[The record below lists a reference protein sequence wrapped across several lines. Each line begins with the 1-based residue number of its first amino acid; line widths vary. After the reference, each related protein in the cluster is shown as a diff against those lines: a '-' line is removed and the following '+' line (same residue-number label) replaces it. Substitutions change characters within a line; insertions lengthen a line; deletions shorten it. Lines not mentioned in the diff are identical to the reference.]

1 MKKFVREI
9 IRKIVYEEYNHIM
22 IDSYEYLEFE
32 NIIIEQIF
40 SDGFLQEDFNVEKVK
55 IFLKENLKK

>member
-1 MKKFVREI
+1 MKKFVREL
-9 IRKIVYEEYNHIM
+9 IRKIVYEEYNHII

-40 SDGFLQEDFNVEKVK
+40 SDGFLQEDFNVEKVR
-55 IFLKENLKK
+55 IFLKENLKI